1 MKQPVPWRWWWLAIG
16 LVITAGL
23 LSRDRAGGIA
33 ATIVVVGM
41 LVWAFWPVVYAQI
54 CIVKLGR
61 AFERENGPEAR
72 AWLDRLDF
80 IGPKNFAWLRVNEA
94 AILSL
99 EGRYGEGRRVL
110 EDVRPTTPQWQVLR
124 DNGLAWC
131 EAHDGAAAA
140 AVERAQKTLELARK
154 IGSAVTPYC
163 CGTLGAALVLA
174 GRAGEAVEVLQE
186 ALRSGRPP
194 RAQVIRAYYLGE
206 AYRALGRTDEAVHAY
221 QRAQREQ
228 PTSGWAQKAGER
240 MQALAQA
247 VPYR

>member
-1 MKQPVPWRWWWLAIG
+1 MKHSVPWRWWWLAIG
-16 LVITAGL
+16 VVIMAGV

-33 ATIVVVGM
+33 AAIVVAGM

-54 CIVKLGR
+54 CILKLGR

-80 IGPKNFAWLRVNEA
+80 IGPKNFTWLRVNEA
-94 AILSL
+94 AICSL
-99 EGRYGEGRRVL
+99 EGRFGEGRRIL
-110 EDVRPTTPQWQVLR
+110 EEVRATTPVWQVLR

-131 EAHDGAAAA
+131 EAHDGAAPA

-154 IGSAVTPYC
+154 VHPTMVAYC

-174 GRAGEAVEVLQE
+174 GRASEAVDLLQE
-186 ALRSGRPP
+186 ALRAGRPP

-206 AYRALGRTDEAVHAY
+206 AYRALGRTDEAIHAY
-221 QRAQREQ
+221 ERAGREKAE
-228 PTSGWAQKAGER
+228 SRWAQKAATR
-240 MQALAQA
+240 MQELAKA